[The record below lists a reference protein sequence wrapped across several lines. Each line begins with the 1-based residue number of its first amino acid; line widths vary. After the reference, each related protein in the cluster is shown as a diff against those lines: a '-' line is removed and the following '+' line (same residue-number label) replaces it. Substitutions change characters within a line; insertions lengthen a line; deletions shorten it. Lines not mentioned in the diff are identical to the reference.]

1 VLVILK
7 TPIKLVIKSLSLKL
21 QPRVTKVFAIERIR
35 LIDSLVQADVQSKA
49 RPKTQAKTASKVKAA
64 VIGAGP
70 AGLMAALQLAQQG
83 IEVHVYDA
91 MPSVGRKFL
100 LAGLG
105 GLNLT
110 HNEASEQ
117 FNQRFGAA
125 NSVLRPY
132 LLNFGAAQVRD
143 WCHALGVET
152 FVGSSQRV
160 FPKEMKAAPLLRRWL
175 TQLRGLGVQ
184 FHARHRWL
192 GWTEDDVLQ
201 FHCTTARLDSE
212 STVNANDDPGSD
224 KQAESMV
231 HVTADVTVLAL
242 GGASWQRLGS
252 DGAWVPWLT
261 KAGVPVAP
269 LKPSNSGFDVA
280 GGWSQLLI
288 EQHAGAP
295 LKSVTLR
302 FNGDANTSFERRGEC
317 VVTKTGIEGSLVYA
331 ASAAIRDTIEIT
343 GTATICL
350 DFFPDWSGEQ
360 IAHKLNVAR
369 ASNSLSNHLRH
380 RLGLD
385 GVKRALLYEMVS
397 KQAIAKGQ
405 LSNAEQLAFILKN
418 IPLTLERAR
427 PIDEAISTAGGVCF
441 DGLDEHLMLQDKPGV
456 FCAGEMLDWEAPT
469 GGYLLTACLST
480 GRAAGIGAVEYLNNN
495 F

>member
-1 VLVILK
+1 
-7 TPIKLVIKSLSLKL
+7 
-21 QPRVTKVFAIERIR
+21 
-35 LIDSLVQADVQSKA
+35 LIDSLVQADAQTKA
-49 RPKTQAKTASKVKAA
+49 QAKAQGKTATKVQAA

-110 HNEASEQ
+110 HNEAAEQ

-125 NSVLRPY
+125 NSALQPF
-132 LLNFGAAQVRD
+132 LLNFGATQVRD

-192 GWTEDDVLQ
+192 GWTDTNVLL
-201 FHCTTARLDSE
+201 FHSKTARLGSE
-212 STVNANDDPGSD
+212 ATFNAIDGTALDKQAESIAY

-231 HVTADVTVLAL
+231 QVTADVTVLAL

-261 KAGVPVAP
+261 KVGVTVAA

-288 EQHAGAP
+288 KQHAGAP

-302 FNGDANTSFERRGEC
+302 FNCNDGTQFERRGEC

-331 ASAAIRDTIEIT
+331 ASAAIRDTIET
-343 GTATICL
+343 EGTATIYL
-350 DFFPDWSGEQ
+350 DFFPDWSAEQ
-360 IAHKLNVAR
+360 IAHKLNAPR
-369 ASNSLSNHLRH
+369 GSNSLSNHLRH

-385 GVKRALLYEMVS
+385 GVKRALLYEMVG
-397 KQAIAKGQ
+397 KQAIAKEQ
-405 LSNAEQLAFILKN
+405 LNNAEQLGFILKN

-441 DGLDEHLMLQDKPGV
+441 EGLDEQLMLQNKPGI

-480 GRAAGIGAVEYLNNN
+480 GRAAGIGAVDYFNKN
-495 F
+495 FK

>member
-1 VLVILK
+1 M
-7 TPIKLVIKSLSLKL
+7 
-21 QPRVTKVFAIERIR
+21 
-35 LIDSLVQADVQSKA
+35 
-49 RPKTQAKTASKVKAA
+49 KTQGEMPAKVQAA

-70 AGLMAALQLAQQG
+70 AGLMAALQLAEQG
-83 IEVHVYDA
+83 IEVHVFDA

-110 HNEASEQ
+110 HNEATEQ
-117 FNQRFGAA
+117 FNKRFGAA
-125 NSVLRPY
+125 NGYLAPH
-132 LLNFGAAQVRD
+132 LLNFGANQVRD

-160 FPKEMKAAPLLRRWL
+160 FPMEMKAAPLLRRWL
-175 TQLRGLGVQ
+175 TQLRSLGVQ

-192 GWTEDDVLQ
+192 GWKDDGALQ
-201 FHCTTARLDSE
+201 FRFGA
-212 STVNANDDPGSD
+212 
-224 KQAESMV
+224 AESIV
-231 HVTADVTVLAL
+231 HVSADVTVLAL

-261 KAGVPVAP
+261 NAGIPVAS

-280 GGWSQLLI
+280 GGWSELLI
-288 EQHAGAP
+288 KQHAGAP

-302 FNGDANTSFERRGEC
+302 FDTGPKTPFEKRGEC

-331 ASAAIRDTIEIT
+331 ASAAIRDTIDAN
-343 GTATICL
+343 GTATIFL
-350 DFFPDWSGEQ
+350 DFFPDWSSDQ
-360 IAHKLNVAR
+360 IVHKLNAPR
-369 ASNSLSNHLRH
+369 GSNSFSNHMRQ

-385 GVKRALLYEMVS
+385 GIKRALLYEMVS
-397 KQAIAKGQ
+397 KQVLKK
-405 LSNAEQLAFILKN
+405 EQLGDTAQLALVLKN
-418 IPLTLERAR
+418 IPIILERAR

-441 DGLDEHLMLQDKPGV
+441 EALNSDLMLQQKPGV

-480 GRAAGIGAVEYLNNN
+480 GRAAGIGAAQYWQKA
-495 F
+495 FK

>member
-1 VLVILK
+1 
-7 TPIKLVIKSLSLKL
+7 
-21 QPRVTKVFAIERIR
+21 
-35 LIDSLVQADVQSKA
+35 LIDSLVQADAQTKA
-49 RPKTQAKTASKVKAA
+49 QAKTQAKTASKVQAA

-110 HNEASEQ
+110 HNEAAEQ

-125 NSVLRPY
+125 NSALQPY
-132 LLNFGAAQVRD
+132 LLNFGATQVRD

-192 GWTEDDVLQ
+192 GWAEDDILQ
-201 FHCTTARLDSE
+201 FHCTSARVDSKKNTNAVEGSVLNQRAELTA
-212 STVNANDDPGSD
+212 D
-224 KQAESMV
+224 KYPESMV
-231 HVTADVTVLAL
+231 HVIADVTVLAL

-261 KAGVPVAP
+261 KAGARVAT

-288 EQHAGAP
+288 KQHAGAP

-302 FNGDANTSFERRGEC
+302 FNCNDGTQFERRGEC

-331 ASAAIRDTIEIT
+331 ASAAIRDTIDTE
-343 GTATICL
+343 GTATIYL
-350 DFFPDWSGEQ
+350 DFFPDWTVEQ
-360 IAHKLNVAR
+360 IAHKLNAPR
-369 ASNSLSNHLRH
+369 GSNSLSNHLRH

-397 KQAIAKGQ
+397 KQAIAKEQ
-405 LSNAEQLAFILKN
+405 LGNAEQLGFILKN

-441 DGLDEHLMLQDKPGV
+441 EGLDEHLMLQHKPSV

-480 GRAAGIGAVEYLNNN
+480 GRAAGIGAVNYFNKN
-495 F
+495 FK

>member
-1 VLVILK
+1 
-7 TPIKLVIKSLSLKL
+7 
-21 QPRVTKVFAIERIR
+21 
-35 LIDSLVQADVQSKA
+35 LIDSLVQAEAQTKA
-49 RPKTQAKTASKVKAA
+49 QAKAQAKTQAKSATKVQAA

-83 IEVHVYDA
+83 IKVHVYDA

-110 HNEASEQ
+110 HNEAAEQ

-125 NSVLRPY
+125 NSALRPY
-132 LLNFGAAQVRD
+132 LLDFGATQVRD

-152 FVGSSQRV
+152 FVGTSQRV

-184 FHARHRWL
+184 FHARHSWL
-192 GWTEDDVLQ
+192 GWTEDNTLQ
-201 FHCTTARLDSE
+201 FHNRTARPDSE
-212 STVNANDDPGSD
+212 VTVDASDDTGFGR
-224 KQAESMV
+224 QAESMV
-231 HVTADVTVLAL
+231 HVTANVTVLAL

-261 KAGVPVAP
+261 KAGVRVAP
-269 LKPSNSGFDVA
+269 LEPSNCGFDVA
-280 GGWSQLLI
+280 GGWSELLI
-288 EQHAGAP
+288 KQHAGAP

-302 FNGDANTSFERRGEC
+302 FNRDDDTQFERRGEC
-317 VVTKTGIEGSLVYA
+317 VVTKTGLEGSLVYA
-331 ASAAIRDTIEIT
+331 VSAAIRDTIET
-343 GTATICL
+343 EGTATIFL
-350 DFFPDWSGEQ
+350 DFFPDWSAEQ
-360 IAHKLNVAR
+360 IAHKLNAPR
-369 ASNSLSNHLRH
+369 GSNSLSNHLRH

-385 GVKRALLYEMVS
+385 GVKRALLYEMIS
-397 KQAIAKGQ
+397 KQAIAKEQ
-405 LSNAEQLAFILKN
+405 LGNAEQLGFILKN
-418 IPLTLERAR
+418 IPLTLERPR

-441 DGLDEHLMLQDKPGV
+441 DGLDDHLMLQNKPGI

-480 GRAAGIGAVEYLNNN
+480 GRAAGIGAVEYLNKN
-495 F
+495 FK